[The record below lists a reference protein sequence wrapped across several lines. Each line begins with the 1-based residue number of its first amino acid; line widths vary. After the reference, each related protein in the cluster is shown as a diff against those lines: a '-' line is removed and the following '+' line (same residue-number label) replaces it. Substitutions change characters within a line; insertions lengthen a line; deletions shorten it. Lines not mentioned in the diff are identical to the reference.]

1 MFKFITLA
9 LIFSLFMVA
18 CGSSNDEEETSN
30 EETEQEDVEKQV
42 MDAFEKMAEDSEA
55 GESLTCEEYLD
66 NFEKWADKYIEMLGK
81 VKKNPSDAALAVEYA
96 KLAPEMATWAN
107 QWQNQ
112 VKCTQDEEFM
122 KRYKEITD
130 RIDAAAEEL
139 E

>member
-1 MFKFITLA
+1 MKMFKFITLA
-9 LIFSLFMVA
+9 LIFSMFITA
-18 CGSSNDEEETSN
+18 CGSSEEK
-30 EETEQEDVEKQV
+30 EEATEEQAEDVEKAV

-55 GESLTCEEYLD
+55 GETMSCDEYLD

-81 VKKNPSDAALAVEYA
+81 VKKNPSDAALAMEYA

-130 RIDAAAEEL
+130 KIEKATDEL